1 MIMYV
6 LEHLLCMYSSSR
18 IDEIGT
24 PMEIFDAPQLQCLL
38 WSQEAHK
45 ITIKKCFVCKIIQ
58 MKSYPTHGAGP
69 WKFTMDVYSIK
80 IVSVFGLIY

>member
-1 MIMYV
+1 M
-6 LEHLLCMYSSSR
+6 
-18 IDEIGT
+18 
-24 PMEIFDAPQLQCLL
+24 
-38 WSQEAHK
+38 
-45 ITIKKCFVCKIIQ
+45 KKCFVRKIIQ